1 MIFLIFKIGGSLGL
15 LTGMRL
21 ITGLELLFW
30 FLAMI
35 TRICFKFEGKEKQN
49 NEIDPALNKSAAAT
63 SQRKLRRDNKLRA
76 RKQPFTTVAS
86 APKDSDDA
94 KWNRIDTIEDTIKKI
109 NLKLEI
115 IENDL
120 SKTNDS

>member
-1 MIFLIFKIGGSLGL
+1 
-15 LTGMRL
+15 MRL

-35 TRICFKFEGKEKQN
+35 TRICFKFEGKEWQKN
-49 NEIDPALNKSAAAT
+49 DIAPEMKKTADVPG
-63 SQRKLRRDNKLRA
+63 QRKLRRDNKLEY
-76 RKQPFTTVAS
+76 RKPTFTTEANT
-86 APKDSDDA
+86 PKDSQGG
-94 KWNRIDTIEDTIKKI
+94 NRNRFDSIEDTIRKI

-120 SKTNDS
+120 SKK

>member
-1 MIFLIFKIGGSLGL
+1 
-15 LTGMRL
+15 MRL

-35 TRICFKFEGKEKQN
+35 TRICFKFEGKERQK
-49 NEIDPALNKSAAAT
+49 NEIAPEVKKTADIP
-63 SQRKLRRDNKLRA
+63 SQRKLRRDNKLEA
-76 RKQPFTTVAS
+76 RKPTFTTEANT
-86 APKDSDDA
+86 PNDSQGRNQ
-94 KWNRIDTIEDTIKKI
+94 NRFDSIEDTIRKI

-120 SKTNDS
+120 SKK

>member
-1 MIFLIFKIGGSLGL
+1 MYFTFKIGGSLGL

-35 TRICFKFEGKEKQN
+35 TRICFKFEGKENQK
-49 NEIDPALNKSAAAT
+49 NKVTSNVKEST
-63 SQRKLRRDNKLRA
+63 PISSQRKLSKENKLKV
-76 RKQPFTTVAS
+76 RKGPFTTTERM
-86 APKDSDDA
+86 PKYFDGA
-94 KWNRIDTIEDTIKKI
+94 IRNRVDVIEDTMRKI

-115 IENDL
+115 MENDL
-120 SKTNDS
+120 KKPNKF